1 MLFRSD
7 DAGAASAILSTL
19 QQAALGL
26 GPAIFGAI
34 LLHGLQ
40 NHHGDYT
47 QAVNVFLMVETAMM
61 VVLALVTLR
70 MRHRLCLP
78 VVKACPAT
86 K

>member
-1 MLFRSD
+1 M
-7 DAGAASAILSTL
+7 STL

-47 QAVNVFLMVETAMM
+47 QAITLFLAVETGLMVI
-61 VVLALVTLR
+61 LALATLR
-70 MRHRLCLP
+70 VRHRLCLP
-78 VVKACPAT
+78 VVTTCHAVK
-86 K
+86 